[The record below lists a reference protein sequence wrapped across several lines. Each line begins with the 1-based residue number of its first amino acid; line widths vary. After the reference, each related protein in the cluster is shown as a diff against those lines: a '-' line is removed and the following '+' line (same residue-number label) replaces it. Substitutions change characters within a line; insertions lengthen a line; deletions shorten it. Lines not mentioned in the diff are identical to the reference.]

1 MTEQKLTVGFLGAG
15 IMGAP
20 MAQNIAK
27 AGHDVR
33 VWNRTRNRA
42 EAIAA
47 EGITVAGSAADAVRD
62 ADVVVTVLKDGDA
75 VLTVMREAEQALRP
89 GQIWMQSTTASLES
103 VTELAALAAKHGLV
117 YFDAPIL
124 GSKQPA
130 ETGRLTILAGGPV
143 EHREAVRPI
152 FEAVGVRTLWTGED
166 ASEAPATRLKLV
178 LNSWVLA
185 LTHGAAEA
193 LALANGLGVDPQLFL
208 GLVADSPA
216 NAPYFQLKARQILDD
231 RTSDT
236 TFTVT
241 NGEKDARIIV
251 EAGQQHGV
259 RMDVA
264 AAGAERFRRAAHQG
278 HADHDI
284 AASYFA
290 SFDSRLVAT
299 SAEPGISM
307 CAPHY
312 IDV

>member
-33 VWNRTRNRA
+33 IWNRTRNRA

-75 VLTVMREAEQALRP
+75 VLTVMREAEQSLRP

-103 VTELAALAAKHGLV
+103 VPELAALAAKHGLV

-130 ETGRLTILAGGPV
+130 ETGQLTILAGGPV
-143 EHREAVRPI
+143 EHREALHPI
-152 FEAVGVRTLWTGED
+152 FEAVGVRTLWTGEA

-216 NAPYFQLKARQILDD
+216 NAPYFQLKARQILDG

-236 TFTVT
+236 TFAVT

-264 AAGAERFRRAAHQG
+264 AAGAERFRRAADQG

-290 SFDSRLVAT
+290 SFDS
-299 SAEPGISM
+299 
-307 CAPHY
+307 
-312 IDV
+312 